1 MEARIKRLFHRKKG
15 ISSDQALQ
23 SRRGSTEVV
32 DSTSNL
38 NTSLHDSTWPAGP
51 PKAESSRQNRKS
63 SPSHHEREE
72 ALSDDV
78 PHGMIAAS
86 ILPNSRNKSQTSQTI
101 QPDPSVDRIIKN
113 VTQQPTN
120 QSIDFSKLSLEDKD
134 GIWIRVSIQAETDS

>member
-23 SRRGSTEVV
+23 PRRGSTEVV
-32 DSTSNL
+32 DSTSDL
-38 NTSLHDSTWPAGP
+38 NTSLYDSTSPAGP

-72 ALSDDV
+72 ALSDNV

-86 ILPNSRNKSQTSQTI
+86 ILPKSRNKSQSSQTI
-101 QPDPSVDRIIKN
+101 LPDPSLDRIINN
-113 VTQQPTN
+113 VPQQPTN
-120 QSIDFSKLSLEDKD
+120 QLNDFSKLSLENKD
-134 GIWIRVSIQAETDS
+134 SGYMNRCIYSSRD